1 MESIYRKI
9 ETQNQIKQLEYENFF
24 IDIEKKNRKCEYNR
38 KYYLRNREKI
48 IKEKME
54 YNKTNKNFRENA
66 RIFSR
71 LNYYYKNGYFNDIT
85 RDEAIEITKYLI
97 NNKLSI
103 KFIPYVSQCLEFSKI
118 KII

>member
-1 MESIYRKI
+1 MRI
-9 ETQNQIKQLEYENFF
+9 ETRNQIKHLEYENFF
-24 IDIEKKNRKCEYNR
+24 RDVEIKSRNCEYNR

-54 YNKTNKNFRENA
+54 YNKSNKNFNKNT

-71 LNYYYKNGYFNDIT
+71 LNYYYKNGYFIDIS
-85 RDEAIEITKYLI
+85 RDEAIEIAKYLI

-103 KFIPYVSQCLEFSKI
+103 KFIPFVSQYLELSKI
-118 KII
+118 KMV